1 MRCYTLDLETLRP
14 REVDGTQIVQR
25 VPTQGQASVYMA
37 QVPSPSG
44 SDRLVAPPRGA
55 SHPGEKS
62 SRAAGGSSMGT
73 RENRSAFLAQLKR
86 EKLTRAK
93 LDALVERH
101 DLSADAQTVSK
112 QRWWWWALFLPSEYG
127 LNPTPHTNE
136 GCTDADCD
144 DVMVLETVNGGG
156 SSKEGLGAK
165 VDRGSS
171 YTIDGDVVGRSIFG
185 KAPVGEEV
193 GFFDST
199 PDEVASRIPGVY
211 SMAPDELRSL
221 WPTMEGYWD
230 DPSCTWLYYRFK
242 EAAIEDI
249 TAKNACNDP
258 LNAATETEEV
268 YVVSGMMPFL
278 AYDLRSVDS
287 VIVCQGGVQKLLIR
301 VRYLAVFI
309 HHFSFCSR
317 VI

>member
-44 SDRLVAPPRGA
+44 SDRLVASPRGA

-62 SRAAGGSSMGT
+62 SRAAGGSCMGT

-93 LDALVERH
+93 LDALVEGH

-144 DVMVLETVNGGG
+144 DVMV
-156 SSKEGLGAK
+156 
-165 VDRGSS
+165 
-171 YTIDGDVVGRSIFG
+171 
-185 KAPVGEEV
+185 
-193 GFFDST
+193 
-199 PDEVASRIPGVY
+199 
-211 SMAPDELRSL
+211 
-221 WPTMEGYWD
+221 
-230 DPSCTWLYYRFK
+230 
-242 EAAIEDI
+242 
-249 TAKNACNDP
+249 
-258 LNAATETEEV
+258 
-268 YVVSGMMPFL
+268 
-278 AYDLRSVDS
+278 
-287 VIVCQGGVQKLLIR
+287 
-301 VRYLAVFI
+301 
-309 HHFSFCSR
+309 
-317 VI
+317 